1 MTIKYLTLKIN
12 SLFCKSEVE
21 MVKKIDIQKVSGAS
35 FMKATDEQV
44 KTISAKCLELQGKE
58 KEIANIEENL
68 KKAKKDALFLS
79 EETIPNLLT
88 EAGVSSLDL
97 ADGTSVKIVPFYGA
111 RISKDRQEEA
121 FLWLRNNNF
130 ADLIRNNV
138 GVSFTAG
145 DDEKARIVLEL
156 LKKAGHRPVQ
166 KQEVNAMQLKQ
177 WAREQ
182 IESGVA
188 LPQDLFS
195 IYVAN
200 RTKIKTKEKI

>member
-1 MTIKYLTLKIN
+1 
-12 SLFCKSEVE
+12 
-21 MVKKIDIQKVSGAS
+21 MVKTIDIQKVSGAG

-44 KTISAKCLELQGKE
+44 KTISAKCVELQEKE
-58 KEIANIEENL
+58 KEIAIIEENL
-68 KKAKKDALFLS
+68 KKAKKDTLFLS

-97 ADGTSVKIVPFYGA
+97 ADGTSVKITPFYGA

-121 FLWLRNNNF
+121 FKWLRDNNH

-145 DDEKARIVLEL
+145 DDVKAQTVLEL

-182 IESGVA
+182 IEEGIA
-188 LPQDLFS
+188 IPQDLFS

-200 RTKIKTKEKI
+200 RTKIKTKEKL